1 MLTKANEGL
10 GMGHNKY
17 IYNLGNGVSLFK
29 ALIDNVVMI
38 IAEEGYKEEYYK
50 SLSQPVYYLLSRV
63 EEGFLDG
70 DEENIF

>member
-29 ALIDNVVMI
+29 PLIDNVVMI
-38 IAEEGYKEEYYK
+38 ITEEGYKEEYCK
-50 SLSQPVYYLLSRV
+50 SLPQPCLLLAEQS
-63 EEGFLDG
+63 
-70 DEENIF
+70 